1 MRPPF
6 LRRSLKGAD
15 AASADILARG
25 GLAIKVCVKTY
36 RMFFVP
42 NSEDVL
48 VREPSAEEV
57 TSTELGVQR
66 AREKRRK
73 WIEGVE
79 LGKMFAASTGEV

>member
-25 GLAIKVCVKTY
+25 G
-36 RMFFVP
+36 FVP